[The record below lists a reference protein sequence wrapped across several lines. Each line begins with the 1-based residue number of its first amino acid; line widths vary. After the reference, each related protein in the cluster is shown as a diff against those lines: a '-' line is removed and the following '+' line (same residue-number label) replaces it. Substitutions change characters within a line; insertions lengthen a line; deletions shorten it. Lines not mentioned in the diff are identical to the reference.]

1 MASNTLELKVLLSAV
16 DKITAPL
23 KAMQREGTGAAKRI
37 KEMHKELAGLKRT
50 SAGVNEFSRLKRA
63 VQESGKAL
71 EVAQKKVAETAR
83 AMKGVENP
91 TKAATTAFNQ
101 AKKAAADL
109 RDHHMKLT
117 VDLQKQ
123 RDIVQGH
130 TKKSFK
136 EWTQALRQNSAAASA
151 NSVVTRTLNADKAKL
166 ATQTKALTDKIKQE
180 EEALKKAN
188 ERARQ
193 LHATRAKYSAM
204 QSKVDAVR
212 QGSQTAAIAGAAML
226 APVAISANA
235 YKQHQTAM
243 LGVAKQVEGAR
254 DASGQ
259 LTQVYRDIESDIVSL
274 ARTTPMATTEIAAL
288 TEGFARMG
296 IQGRAE
302 LMAATSTAAAAST
315 AFDLPAGQLAE
326 DMGKIAGL
334 YKIPIKNIRE
344 LGDTINW
351 LDDNAMSKGGD
362 IIDVLQRM
370 GGYADKMGYKNAA
383 ALGSTFLSL
392 GEAPELAASASGAMI
407 RELSV
412 ATMQKQRFKD
422 GIAAIGMDAKQLEA
436 GMAKDANGTIMQVMQ
451 AINKLKPEDQTRAAT
466 QIFGKEY
473 GKNALKLAQNLPEW
487 QRQMALVNDPNAAG
501 SMDREASART
511 GSLAGAEQ
519 IGKNKLFETLAKLG
533 QTLEPSIV
541 KIAAAIGGMLDRL
554 NSWMTANPKAAETI
568 VLLVSVV
575 GSLLLILGTAGIAL
589 TAIIAPMLAFGA
601 ATGIALWPILAVV
614 AAVALLVAAGVMLY
628 LRWNDIAAWWSGLWA
643 KVQNYV
649 TQAVAKIQSIIQSF
663 NPLQLFYS
671 AFAGVLSWFGVEL
684 PAKFTDF
691 GKMIVSGLV
700 RGLLAGIEQAKKAAR
715 FVADAVKTSFA
726 TANAIHSPSRVF
738 HQFGVFTMQGL
749 AQGISQSAG
758 LPLRSIQQIAQNIIR
773 TPMAAIR
780 ADTRAPIGS
789 GMAGGAGMLAGAGG
803 ITIHVHAAPGM
814 SEHTLAS
821 LVARKIEEATRA
833 TARTRR
839 TSFMDMD

>member
-1 MASNTLELKVLLSAV
+1 MASNTLELKVLISAI

-50 SAGVNEFSRLKRA
+50 SGQVGEFARLKQA
-63 VQESGKAL
+63 VQDSSKAL
-71 EVAQKKVAETAR
+71 EAAQKKTNEAAR
-83 AMKGVENP
+83 AMQGMGPP
-91 TKAATTAFNQ
+91 TKEASKAFAQAQKEAAKLKEKHGALTTS
-101 AKKAAADL
+101 
-109 RDHHMKLT
+109 
-117 VDLQKQ
+117 LQKQ
-123 RDIVQGH
+123 RD
-130 TKKSFK
+130 
-136 EWTQALRQNSAAASA
+136 ALAAAGIS
-151 NSVVTRTLNADKAKL
+151 TRTLSADKAALSAKTNTLTASIDKESAAL
-166 ATQTKALTDKIKQE
+166 A
-180 EEALKKAN
+180 KAN

-259 LTQVYRDIESDIVSL
+259 LTQVYRDMESDIRAL
-274 ARTTPMATTEIAAL
+274 ARTTPMATTKIAAL

-296 IQGRAE
+296 IQGRAN
-302 LMAATSTAAAAST
+302 LMAATSTAAAAAT
-315 AFDLPAGQLAE
+315 AFDMPADQLAE

-351 LDDNAMSKGGD
+351 LDDNAMSKGGE

-407 RELSV
+407 RELSI
-412 ATMQKQRFKD
+412 ATMQKKRFKD

-575 GSLLLILGTAGIAL
+575 GSLLLILGTAGIAI

-601 ATGIALWPILAVV
+601 ATGIALWPILAIV

-671 AFAGVLSWFGVEL
+671 AFAGVLRWFGIDL

-691 GKMIVSGLV
+691 GKNIIQGLIN
-700 RGLLAGIEQAKKAAR
+700 GIKAAWEGAKKAVR
-715 FVADAVKTSFA
+715 FVADAVKSAFT

-738 HQFGVFTMQGL
+738 HQYGAFLMQGL
-749 AQGISQSAG
+749 EQGITRTTG
-758 LPLRSIQQIAQNIIR
+758 LPVRSMRAAAQQIIR
-773 TPMAAIR
+773 TPMSAIK
-780 ADTRAPIGS
+780 ADTRAPIGG
-789 GMAGGAGMLAGAGG
+789 GMFGGAGALAGAGG

-833 TARTRR
+833 TARARR

>member
-1 MASNTLELKVLLSAV
+1 MASNTLELKVLLSAI

-50 SAGVNEFSRLKRA
+50 SGQVGEFARLKQA
-63 VQESGKAL
+63 VQDSSKAL
-71 EVAQKKVAETAR
+71 EAAQKKTNEAAR
-83 AMKGVENP
+83 AMQGMGPP
-91 TKAATTAFNQ
+91 TKEASKAFAQAQKEAAKLKEKHGALTTS
-101 AKKAAADL
+101 
-109 RDHHMKLT
+109 
-117 VDLQKQ
+117 LQKQ
-123 RDIVQGH
+123 RD
-130 TKKSFK
+130 
-136 EWTQALRQNSAAASA
+136 ALAAAGIS
-151 NSVVTRTLNADKAKL
+151 TRTLSADKAALNAKTNTLTASIDKESAAL
-166 ATQTKALTDKIKQE
+166 A
-180 EEALKKAN
+180 KAN

-193 LHATRAKYSAM
+193 MHANRAKYSAM
-204 QSKVDAVR
+204 QGKVDAVR
-212 QGSQTAAIAGAAML
+212 QGSQKAAIAGAAML

-315 AFDLPAGQLAE
+315 AFDLPADQLAE

-487 QRQMALVNDPNAAG
+487 QRQMALVNDPQAMG

-511 GSLAGAEQ
+511 GSLGGAEQ
-519 IGKNKLFETLAKLG
+519 IVKNKLFETLAKLG
-533 QTLEPSIV
+533 QTLEPTIV
-541 KIAAAIGGMLDRL
+541 KIANAIGGMLDRL
-554 NSWMTANPKAAETI
+554 NGWIAANPQAAETI
-568 VLLVSVV
+568 VMLVSVC

-589 TAIIAPMLAFGA
+589 TAIVAPLLAFGA
-601 ATGIALWPILAVV
+601 ATGIALGPILAIV

-628 LRWNDIAAWWSGLWA
+628 LRWDEVVGGLRALWDDMCNLVRFA
-643 KVQNYV
+643 IGKIVGFI
-649 TQAVAKIQSIIQSF
+649 QAF

-671 AFAGVLSWFGVEL
+671 AFAGVLRWFGIDL

-691 GKMIVSGLV
+691 GKNIIQGLIN
-700 RGLLAGIEQAKKAAR
+700 GIKAAWEGAKKAVR
-715 FVADAVKTSFA
+715 FVADAVKSAFT

-738 HQFGVFTMQGL
+738 HQYGAFLMQGL
-749 AQGISQSAG
+749 EQGITRTTG
-758 LPLRSIQQIAQNIIR
+758 LPVRSMRAAAQQIIR
-773 TPMAAIR
+773 TPMSAIK
-780 ADTRAPIGS
+780 ADTRAPIGG
-789 GMAGGAGMLAGAGG
+789 GMFGGAGALAGAGG

-821 LVARKIEEATRA
+821 LVARKIEEATRT